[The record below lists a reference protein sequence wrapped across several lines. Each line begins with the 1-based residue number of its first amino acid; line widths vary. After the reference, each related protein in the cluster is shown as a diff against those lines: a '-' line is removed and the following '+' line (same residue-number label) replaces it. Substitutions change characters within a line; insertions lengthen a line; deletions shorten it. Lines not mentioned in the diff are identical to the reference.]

1 MVKPVW
7 YVATATAGSLLAL
20 SPLQVEAKLPV
31 AASQS
36 PAAEMPELAG
46 IGKFR
51 VGTNFEELA
60 VADRSIGLRIWYPA
74 VRSGKTVQAVYRHR
88 RETPGQRTF
97 EVVEQGIAAARA
109 VPVQGT
115 SFPLVVMS
123 HGYGGW
129 AEHLSRLGET
139 LASRGY
145 VVISI
150 DHRDL
155 PFSDVPSFMQSFG
168 GVLVNRSHD
177 QQAVLRTIL
186 AGKLVTDG
194 ITKQINPNAIGLLGF
209 SMGGY
214 GVLTTAGV
222 PLDTSAPAF
231 RQLLPAALAMLPK
244 PDPEVAKHIRAVV
257 TLAPWGGQPDAM
269 TWRNA
274 DLGKLRVPMLLIDG
288 DRDDVVDF
296 EHGVKR
302 VFAAATQSDRYLLVY
317 REAAHNIAGNPITL
331 PAGADFQTIE
341 FMTDPVWRKERIE
354 AINAHFI
361 GAFLDLY
368 LKGDT
373 DKRKYLNVPTPIAAD
388 GQWPS
393 QFGQQ
398 WGGTV
403 AGDNQPNYWR
413 GFQRRWARGL
423 ELHHKTVG
431 E

>member
-1 MVKPVW
+1 MAKPAW
-7 YVATATAGSLLAL
+7 NFAIAMAGALLVLA
-20 SPLQVEAKLPV
+20 PLQVQAK
-31 AASQS
+31 SQAGAPPS
-36 PAAEMPELAG
+36 LAAEMPEFAG
-46 IGKFR
+46 IGKFP

-60 VADRSIGLRIWYPA
+60 VADRRIGLRIWYPA
-74 VRSGKTVQAVYRHR
+74 AASGKTGRAVYRHR
-88 RETPGQRTF
+88 REVPGQRPL
-97 EVVEQGIAAARA
+97 EVVEQGISADRA
-109 VPVQGT
+109 VPVKGT
-115 SFPLVVMS
+115 KFPLVVMS

-150 DHRDL
+150 DHRDV
-155 PFSDVPSFMQSFG
+155 PFSDAPSFMRSFG
-168 GVLVNRSHD
+168 GVLVNRSPD

-186 AGKLVTDG
+186 AGKLATSG
-194 ITKQINPNAIGLLGF
+194 ITEQIDPDAIGLLGF

-214 GVLTTAGV
+214 GTLVTAGV

-231 RQLLPAALAMLPK
+231 RQFPPAALGMLPK
-244 PDPEVAKHIRAVV
+244 PDPALAAKVRAVV
-257 TLAPWGGQPDAM
+257 ALAPWGGQPDAM
-269 TWRNA
+269 AWRNA
-274 DLGKLRVPMLLIDG
+274 DLGTLRAPLLVIDG

-296 EHGVKR
+296 ERGVKR
-302 VFAAATQSDRYLLVY
+302 IFAAANQSDRYLLVY
-317 REAAHNIAGNPITL
+317 REAAHNIAGNPMTL

-341 FMTDPVWRKERIE
+341 FLTDPVWRKERIE

-361 GAFLDLY
+361 GAFLDLH
-368 LKGDT
+368 LKGDAA
-373 DKRKYLNVPTPIAAD
+373 KRKYLDVPTPLAAD

-413 GFQRRWARGL
+413 GFQRRWAQGL
-423 ELHHKTVG
+423 ELHHKKAG